1 MIFFL
6 ICIKQFTM
14 ESLQG
19 KNALITGAGKGIGR
33 ALAIALAQE
42 GVNVGLVARTA
53 ADLEL
58 VADELKAYDV
68 KTVVAT
74 ADVADI
80 GAVNAAVAKV
90 KAGLGYIDI
99 LINNAGIS
107 SFGSFMELEP
117 ERWEQI
123 VKVNLFGP
131 YYVTRAVLP
140 DMLERKTGDIVN
152 ISSTAGK
159 SGNAVTSAY
168 SASKF
173 ALIGM
178 SESLMQEVRKHNIR
192 VTTLTPSTIATDMAK
207 DLKLTDGN
215 PDRVMQAEDF
225 AEMIV
230 MQLKLNRRVFVKEA
244 AIWSTNP

>member
-1 MIFFL
+1 
-6 ICIKQFTM
+6 M
-14 ESLQG
+14 ESLAG
-19 KNALITGAGKGIGR
+19 KNAIITGAGKGIGR

-42 GVNVGLVARTA
+42 GVNIGLMARTD
-53 ADLEL
+53 ADLQN
-58 VADELKAYDV
+58 VAAELKQFGV
-68 KTVVAT
+68 RTAT
-74 ADVADI
+74 AAVNVADI
-80 GAVNAAVAKV
+80 DAVNAAVSQLKSD
-90 KAGLGYIDI
+90 LGAIDI

-107 SFGSFMELEP
+107 SFGSFMELDP
-117 ERWEQI
+117 SRWEEI

-140 DMLERKTGDIVN
+140 EMIERKIGDIIN

-159 SGNAVTSAY
+159 NGAAVTSAY

-192 VTTLTPSTIATDMAK
+192 VSTMLPSTVATDMAM

-215 PDRVMQAEDF
+215 PERVMQPEDF
-225 AEMIV
+225 AELV
-230 MQLKLNRRVFVKEA
+230 VAQLKLNRRVFVKEA
-244 AIWSTNP
+244 GLWSTNP